1 MPYTVRMILQAV
13 YELPDFVRQQFTGPN
28 MVWAITALVVFLV
41 VLFFTNRFTSIL
53 REIFVFAAIITAL
66 VAYFK
71 RRYVLIWLAVIV
83 LLVLGIFR
91 LIRYIIVTTRQN
103 RINRSIEE
111 RALEK
116 AERRRGSWKNKMG
129 YSGET
134 RPIDLGYIP
143 GEMTAEELA
152 DVVENETLE
161 NQGATILTDTPL
173 PAETAAAQADT
184 YVFTEEHI
192 PQAGPDAGKQAERER
207 ILQAVRMLKELRD
220 LDVLTEQ
227 EFTEKRAMLYARLG

>member
-13 YELPDFVRQQFTGPN
+13 YELPGFVRQQFTGPN
-28 MVWAITALVVFLV
+28 MIWAITALAVFLV

-103 RINRSIEE
+103 RINRSIEA

-134 RPIDLGYIP
+134 RPIDLGYVP

-173 PAETAAAQADT
+173 PGDIPPAADS
-184 YVFTEEHI
+184 YIFPEEHS